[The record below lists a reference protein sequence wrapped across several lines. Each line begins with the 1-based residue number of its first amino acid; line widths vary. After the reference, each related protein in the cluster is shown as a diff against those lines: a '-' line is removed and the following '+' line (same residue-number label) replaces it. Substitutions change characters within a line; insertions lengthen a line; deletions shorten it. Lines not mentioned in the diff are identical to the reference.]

1 MPVALEIIFET
12 TQADHILTQLRAYK
26 EREFDRNPPRGF
38 LGATIEDRPESGTVV
53 FRSEWE
59 DDDAL
64 EYTRDS
70 APFEACLD
78 LCDIYADGRDDKKME
93 IGRSA

>member
-1 MPVALEIIFET
+1 MPVALEITFT
-12 TQADHILTQLRAYK
+12 TRQADHIMTQLRAYK

-38 LGATIEDRPESGTVV
+38 LGATIEDHPDKGTVV

-64 EYTRDS
+64 EFTRDS
-70 APFEACLD
+70 APFETCLD
-78 LCDIYADGRDDKKME
+78 LCDIHADGRDDRKMD
-93 IGRSA
+93 IG

>member
-1 MPVALEIIFET
+1 MAVALLITFET
-12 TQADHILTQLRAYK
+12 SQADHIETQLRAYK

-38 LGATIEDRPESGTVV
+38 ISSSISGDGGKVI
-53 FRSEWE
+53 FRSEWQ

-64 EYTRDS
+64 ENTRDS

-78 LCDIYADGRDDKKME
+78 LCDIYADDRNDEKIE
-93 IGRSA
+93 I

>member
-1 MPVALEIIFET
+1 MAVALLITFET
-12 TQADHILTQLRAYK
+12 SQADHIVTQLRAYK

-38 LGATIEDRPESGTVV
+38 IGASVSEEEDKVI

-64 EYTRDS
+64 ENTRDS

-78 LCDIYADGRDDKKME
+78 LCDIYADDRTDKKIE
-93 IGRSA
+93 I

>member
-1 MPVALEIIFET
+1 MAVALLITFET
-12 TQADHILTQLRAYK
+12 SQADHILTQLRAYK

-38 LGATIEDRPESGTVV
+38 ISSSVTQDGDKVI

-64 EYTRDS
+64 ENTLDS

-78 LCDIYADGRDDKKME
+78 LCDVYADDRKDEKVE
-93 IGRSA
+93 I

>member
-1 MPVALEIIFET
+1 MAVALQITFET
-12 TQADHILTQLRAYK
+12 SQADHILTQLRAYK

-38 LGATIEDRPESGTVV
+38 ISSSVTQDGDKVI

-59 DDDAL
+59 DEDAL
-64 EYTRDS
+64 ENTRDS

-78 LCDIYADGRDDKKME
+78 LCDIYADDRKDEKVE
-93 IGRSA
+93 I

>member
-1 MPVALEIIFET
+1 MSVALLITFET
-12 TQADHILTQLRAYK
+12 SQAGHIVTQLRAYK

-38 LGATIEDRPESGTVV
+38 IGASVV
-53 FRSEWE
+53 AEEGKVIFRSEWE

-64 EYTRDS
+64 ENTRDS

-78 LCDIYADGRDDKKME
+78 LCDIYADDRTDEKVE
-93 IGRSA
+93 I

>member
-1 MPVALEIIFET
+1 MAIALKITFET
-12 TQADHILTQLRAYK
+12 SQADHILTQLRAYK

-38 LGATIEDRPESGTVV
+38 IGAKIEQDGSKVI
-53 FRSEWE
+53 FRSDWE

-64 EYTRDS
+64 ENTRDS

-78 LCDIYADGRDDKKME
+78 ICDIYADD
-93 IGRSA
+93 RSDEKIEL

>member
-1 MPVALEIIFET
+1 MAVALLITFET
-12 TQADHILTQLRAYK
+12 SQADHILTQLRAYK
-26 EREFDRNPPRGF
+26 EREFDRNPPTGF
-38 LGATIEDRPESGTVV
+38 IASSIAQEGDKVV

-64 EYTRDS
+64 ENTRDS

-78 LCDIYADGRDDKKME
+78 LCDIHADDRKDEKIE
-93 IGRSA
+93 F

>member
-1 MPVALEIIFET
+1 MAIALKITFET
-12 TQADHILTQLRAYK
+12 SQADHILTQLRAYK

-38 LGATIEDRPESGTVV
+38 IGASVEQSDGKVI
-53 FRSEWE
+53 FRSDWE

-64 EYTRDS
+64 ENTRDS

-78 LCDIYADGRDDKKME
+78 LCDIYADD
-93 IGRSA
+93 RSDEKIEL

>member
-1 MPVALEIIFET
+1 MPIALLITFET
-12 TQADHILTQLRAYK
+12 SQADHILTQLRAYK

-38 LGATIEDRPESGTVV
+38 LAASLGEDNGKVV

-59 DDDAL
+59 NDEAL
-64 EYTRDS
+64 ENTRDS

-78 LCDIYADGRDDKKME
+78 LCDIYATNRHDEKVE
-93 IGRSA
+93 IG

>member
-1 MPVALEIIFET
+1 MAIALKITFET
-12 TQADHILTQLRAYK
+12 SQADHILTQLRAYK

-38 LGATIEDRPESGTVV
+38 IGASVEQSDGKVI
-53 FRSEWE
+53 FRSDWE

-64 EYTRDS
+64 ENTRDS

-78 LCDIYADGRDDKKME
+78 LCDIYADD
-93 IGRSA
+93 RSDEKIDL

>member
-1 MPVALEIIFET
+1 MAIALKITFET
-12 TQADHILTQLRAYK
+12 SQADHILTQLRAYK

-38 LGATIEDRPESGTVV
+38 LGAEISTDDGKVV
-53 FRSEWE
+53 FRSNWE

-64 EYTRDS
+64 ENTRDS

-78 LCDIYADGRDDKKME
+78 LCEIHADDRKDEKIE
-93 IGRSA
+93 L

>member
-1 MPVALEIIFET
+1 MAIALKITFET
-12 TQADHILTQLRAYK
+12 SQADHILTQLRAYK

-38 LGATIEDRPESGTVV
+38 IGAKIEQDGGKVI
-53 FRSEWE
+53 FRSDWE

-64 EYTRDS
+64 ENTRDS

-78 LCDIYADGRDDKKME
+78 ICDIYADD
-93 IGRSA
+93 RSDEKIEL

>member
-1 MPVALEIIFET
+1 MAVALKITFET
-12 TQADHILTQLRAYK
+12 SQADHILTQLRAYK

-38 LGATIEDRPESGTVV
+38 IGASVAEEDGKVI
-53 FRSEWE
+53 FRSDWE

-64 EYTRDS
+64 ENTRDS

-78 LCDIYADGRDDKKME
+78 LCDIYADD
-93 IGRSA
+93 RSDEKIEL

>member
-1 MPVALEIIFET
+1 MAVALLITFET
-12 TQADHILTQLRAYK
+12 SQADHIVTQLRAYK

-38 LGATIEDRPESGTVV
+38 IRSSVEDDAASGTVT

-59 DDDAL
+59 NDDAL
-64 EYTRDS
+64 EYVRDS

-78 LCDIYADGRDDKKME
+78 LCDIHADSRKDEKIE
-93 IGRSA
+93 I

>member
-1 MPVALEIIFET
+1 MAVALLITFET
-12 TQADHILTQLRAYK
+12 SQADHILTQLRAYK

-38 LGATIEDRPESGTVV
+38 ISSSVTQDGDKVI

-59 DDDAL
+59 DEDAL
-64 EYTRDS
+64 ENTLDS

-78 LCDIYADGRDDKKME
+78 LCDVYADDRKDEKLE
-93 IGRSA
+93 I

>member
-1 MPVALEIIFET
+1 MPVALLITFET
-12 TQADHILTQLRAYK
+12 SQADHILTQLRAFK

-38 LGATIEDRPESGTVV
+38 LGSSVEDKDGKVI
-53 FRSEWE
+53 FRSEWQ

-64 EYTRDS
+64 EYIRDS

-78 LCDIYADGRDDKKME
+78 LCDIYADSRKDEK
-93 IGRSA
+93 IGID

>member
-1 MPVALEIIFET
+1 MPVALLITFET
-12 TQADHILTQLRAYK
+12 SQADHILTQLRAFK

-38 LGATIEDRPESGTVV
+38 LRSSVEDNDGKVI
-53 FRSEWE
+53 FRSEWQ

-64 EYTRDS
+64 EYVRDS

-78 LCDIYADGRDDKKME
+78 LCDIYADSRNDEKIE
-93 IGRSA
+93 ID

>member
-1 MPVALEIIFET
+1 MAVALLITFESSK
-12 TQADHILTQLRAYK
+12 ADHILTQLRAYK

-38 LGATIEDRPESGTVV
+38 ISSSVTQDGDKVI

-59 DDDAL
+59 DEDAL
-64 EYTRDS
+64 ENTRDS

-78 LCDIYADGRDDKKME
+78 LCDIYADDRKDEKVE
-93 IGRSA
+93 I

>member
-1 MPVALEIIFET
+1 MAVALLITFET
-12 TQADHILTQLRAYK
+12 SQADHIMTQLRAYK

-38 LGATIEDRPESGTVV
+38 IASSIAQEGGKVV

-64 EYTRDS
+64 ENTRDS

-78 LCDIYADGRDDKKME
+78 LCDIHADDRKDEKIE
-93 IGRSA
+93 F

>member
-1 MPVALEIIFET
+1 MAIALKITFET
-12 TQADHILTQLRAYK
+12 SQADHILTQLRAYK

-38 LGATIEDRPESGTVV
+38 IGANVEQSDGKVI
-53 FRSEWE
+53 FRSDWE

-64 EYTRDS
+64 ENTRDS

-78 LCDIYADGRDDKKME
+78 ICDIYADD
-93 IGRSA
+93 RSDEKIEL

>member
-1 MPVALEIIFET
+1 MAIALKITFET
-12 TQADHILTQLRAYK
+12 SQADHILTQLRAYK

-38 LGATIEDRPESGTVV
+38 LGAHIEQDDDKVI
-53 FRSEWE
+53 FRSDWQ

-64 EYTRDS
+64 ENTRDS

-78 LCDIYADGRDDKKME
+78 LCDIYADD
-93 IGRSA
+93 RSDEKIEL

>member
-1 MPVALEIIFET
+1 MAIALKITFET
-12 TQADHILTQLRAYK
+12 SQADHIRTQLRAYK

-38 LGATIEDRPESGTVV
+38 IGADISMEDGKVI
-53 FRSEWE
+53 FRSDWE

-64 EYTRDS
+64 ENTRDS

-78 LCDIYADGRDDKKME
+78 LCDIHADGRTDEKVE
-93 IGRSA
+93 L